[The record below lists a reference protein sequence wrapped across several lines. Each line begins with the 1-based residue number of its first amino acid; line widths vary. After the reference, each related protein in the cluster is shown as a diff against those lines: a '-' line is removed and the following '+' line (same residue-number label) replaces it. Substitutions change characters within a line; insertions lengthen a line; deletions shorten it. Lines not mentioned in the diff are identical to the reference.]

1 MQSKLPVEWKKV
13 EKKYLKHGKTFI
25 PLQQQPKQG
34 VDTFI
39 QCDISYVLF
48 DWHWLEHN
56 IWLSVANGM
65 HEAWVHVA
73 TDQEIDNFNMQ

>member
-1 MQSKLPVEWKKV
+1 MCNQKLQSKLPVEWKKV

-48 DWHWLEHN
+48 D
-56 IWLSVANGM
+56 
-65 HEAWVHVA
+65 
-73 TDQEIDNFNMQ
+73 